1 MRILHLLGWYFPDS
15 VGGTEVYVEGLCR
28 RLRDAGHDV
37 LVAAPIVNGST
48 HTTKHDG
55 VTVFRYAIPAQPTRD
70 EAQQRTGVR
79 GAAAFHEW
87 MAEMR
92 PDILHVHS
100 FVTGVGLAEIREAR
114 RLGIRVIATCH
125 LPGLGY
131 LCRAGALMQWGTVP
145 CDGIVLPP
153 KCAECALTTLGMPRQ
168 LSRVIAAIPA
178 AIGRAVESVPGRVGT
193 TLGMSASIGE
203 QAARQRELMQQLDAF
218 VVLNETS
225 RRILI
230 ANGSPAGKLVV
241 NRLGVSQGAIAP
253 KPGPDVRPTPR
264 PVRFGFVGRL
274 HRDKGLDQLVRAVIG
289 VASDVDFVVEIRGPV
304 LDAATRAFVKDLRA
318 QAAAD
323 RRIVFADGVS
333 AAEVPRVLA
342 ALDALIVPSM
352 WFENGP
358 TVAIESFAV
367 GTPLIASRVGNL
379 TELVDDGVNGRLVDP
394 GDVVALSRALE
405 DAARDPS
412 ATIDRWRAGIPAV
425 RTMDDI
431 ARDYLALYA
440 A

>member
-37 LVAAPIVNGST
+37 LIAAPIAGGST
-48 HTTKHDG
+48 HTTQHDG

-70 EAQQRTGVR
+70 EAHQRTPMR
-79 GAAAFHEW
+79 GAAALHEW

-145 CDGIVLPP
+145 CDGIVLPR
-153 KCAECALTTLGMPRQ
+153 KCAACALTALGMPRL
-168 LSRVIAAIPA
+168 LSRVVATIPA
-178 AIGRAVESVPGRVGT
+178 ATGRAVERVPGRVGT
-193 TLGMSASIGE
+193 TLGMSASIVE
-203 QAARQRELMQQLDAF
+203 QAGRQRELLEQLDAF

-225 RRILI
+225 RRMLI
-230 ANGSPAGKLVV
+230 ANGSPAEKLIV
-241 NRLGVSQGAIAP
+241 NRLGLSQRSIVR
-253 KPGPDVRPTPR
+253 KPGPDVRPTRR

-274 HRDKGLDQLVRAVIG
+274 HRDKGLDQLVRAVIA
-289 VASDVDFVVEIRGPV
+289 VPADVDFVMEIRGPV
-304 LDAATRAFVKDLRA
+304 LDAATRAFVDDLRA
-318 QAAAD
+318 RAAGD

-333 AAEVPRVLA
+333 AAEVPHVLST
-342 ALDALIVPSM
+342 LDALIVPSM

-358 TVAIESFAV
+358 TVAIESFGV
-367 GTPLIASRVGNL
+367 GTPLIASRLGNL
-379 TELVDDGVNGRLVDP
+379 AELVDDGVNGRLVDP
-394 GDVVALSRALE
+394 GDVLALSRALE